1 MLVFSAS
8 YLSNNY
14 KIMLNGIW
22 LERFLI
28 FKIVRFDCGLYG
40 VMRGERVKSETVS

>member
-1 MLVFSAS
+1 MLVFSVS

-22 LERFLI
+22 LERFVV
-28 FKIVRFDCGLYG
+28 FKIVRFEIWLWI
-40 VMRGERVKSETVS
+40 VRGHEGRAV